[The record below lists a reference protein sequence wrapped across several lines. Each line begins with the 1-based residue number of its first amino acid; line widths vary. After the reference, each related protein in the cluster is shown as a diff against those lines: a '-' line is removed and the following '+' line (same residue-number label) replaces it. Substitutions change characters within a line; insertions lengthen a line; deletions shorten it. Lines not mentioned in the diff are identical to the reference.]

1 LANRPPTLIS
11 SRLVTAMSHPT
22 RVHAMTVL
30 NERAAT
36 PGEIAASL
44 GQPVNNVTYHI
55 NVLVNLGCIEL
66 IEEKPARG
74 GRVVE
79 HFYRATQPSY
89 LDLEGWKQ
97 LGENEKFGLT
107 AALMRL
113 VSDDIDEA
121 MARGTFYEPDDNHLS
136 RSPMVVDP
144 EGWRETLAVLEQ
156 TVFGLMGIQDNVKA
170 REGDKSPEAMHVKVE
185 ILHFRS
191 PSPKGPDLD

>member
-1 LANRPPTLIS
+1 VPNRPPALIS

-36 PGEIAASL
+36 PGEIAASM

-55 NVLVNLGCIEL
+55 NVLLNLGCIEL
-66 IEEKPARG
+66 VEVKPARG

-79 HFYRATQPSY
+79 HFYRATEPSY
-89 LDLEGWKQ
+89 LDLDGWKK
-97 LGENEKFGLT
+97 LDENEKFGLT
-107 AALMRL
+107 AALMRM

-121 MARGTFYEPDDNHLS
+121 MIRGTFYEPDDNHLS

-144 EGWRETLAVLEQ
+144 EGWKETLSVLED
-156 TVFGLMGIQDNVKA
+156 TVFRLMDVKENVKA
-170 REGDKSPEAMHVKVE
+170 REGDKSPEAMHTRVE
-185 ILHFRS
+185 ILHFRAPDPK
-191 PSPKGPDLD
+191 PSV